1 MASKQTASYWNGSAW
16 VDFTTSS
23 NSDLINMSYSE
34 ALGTPTAI
42 HLRISNPSSDPFA
55 NSGASSKG
63 PYTGVITDFM
73 PIKVRDSDSG
83 HLIFYGAATDVNE
96 IYDDTFG
103 MVLDV
108 NAEDYLFELRDN
120 STRGAY
126 GYTIGPSDE
135 TLEAELAVSLNN
147 SDTTFTVTD
156 TSEMFI
162 TGFIKIESEIM
173 KVTKINSATSVT
185 VTRAQQSTSAASHDG
200 SSTALAISEPTAPI
214 YTTVENTGIKDVE
227 RKLWKQNISSRSG
240 LIKSLINHMTENITH
255 PGNAASTD
263 ARFTDSTLKYR
274 ENEIYELSGKGKKAA
289 LRHIGKAASEEP
301 HASAA
306 NNSED
311 FGYDFYVDP
320 NFSSTATSHKPTP
333 FFNYFKKGTRPTTE
347 TAGPKVFGLSLQLPS
362 PDLVTGGRFVETGR
376 TKALYNTEIK
386 RPKKDIYTDVAVQ
399 YAAVSKG
406 AKGDGVASANEI
418 VMEAIE
424 IFEPTGQNSL
434 GDFKWDGYD
443 IDGGTAGTDST
454 EYLRTTMTQ
463 LNGAISSGDTQI
475 TVDSTTGMFP
485 EMILAIN
492 FPGEHVKV
500 LSVDSSTQITVER
513 GFTGYGS
520 SVSAGSRSDDS
531 YVWVLNVAKIQYIA
545 NTSEAATVT
554 EANACLAL
562 ISHVDKGIAESSVV
576 WQQGTGS
583 NLDNTFYG
591 ETSQV
596 RFQLKSRPRLTL
608 GIRRT
613 FNFATGSETAP
624 NAIRENVA
632 AALRRRTSSSAE
644 GKLDTY
650 NPPVYH
656 IDNVPSAASGSGTQ
670 TITYGETSLLGTLS
684 SDINDSVTT
693 IPVTNTIGMYTG
705 QTIKIGSE
713 KITVGTV
720 ASKTSLTGCTRGASS
735 TSAASHSSGAAITDA
750 SVDLRKYGLRP
761 GMCVNILSSGVPSTS
776 YGYVSSVSATQIVVT
791 WSTGGVSTSSPTDST
806 LRYYIPVRVGDVIH
820 VRDDLANIDAK
831 AMVLNIS
838 YQEGSGSSLTSY
850 QVVSAESAEEQ
861 GSPKKSL
868 VSATAEAT
876 AQEEG
881 LPPTPELASD
891 ANVTTSVVFS
901 APSASQVNWAAGN
914 LYIGADVY
922 AISAANTSQLET
934 LNSDGRTYYVYYKKG
949 EDRFR
954 VKSESDFKNIIAKKR
969 DSEIKVIAHVNYD
982 LPLARFTLVGIK
994 GGQKNSSIVS
1004 TSGNIDN
1011 VYGANGSNSAPTY
1024 SFANDTDLGMYSNG
1038 AGSIRFAS
1046 AGYHAASIGASNAT
1060 NGTIAVETFYTW
1072 IDDTDT
1078 YIYGGQTA
1086 DQIGFYTGG
1095 GLRGRFYNSGL
1106 VLDQLGSGSGTAL
1119 VHDGSNVVLSSTS
1132 SKKYKRN
1139 IVDIALDSSK
1149 VDKLRPVDFEWNEKS
1164 AMEGVKDIGLIAE
1177 EVHEIFPEI
1186 VNYKNNKPE
1195 SVSYDKL
1202 SVILLMEIKKLKEE
1216 IEKLKEN
1223 K

>member
-1 MASKQTASYWNGSAW
+1 MASKQIVSYWNGSAW

-23 NSDLINMSYSE
+23 NSDLINMSYTE

-135 TLEAELAVSLNN
+135 TLEAELAVSLNDA
-147 SDTTFTVTD
+147 DTTFTVTD

-173 KVTKINSATSVT
+173 KVIKINSATSIT
-185 VTRAQQSTSAASHDG
+185 VIREQQSTSAAAHDG

-214 YTTVENTGIKDVE
+214 YTTVESTGIKDVE

-240 LIKSLINHMTENITH
+240 LIKSLINHMTDNITH

-347 TAGPKVFGLSLQLPS
+347 TAGPQVFGLSLQLPS

-424 IFEPTGQNSL
+424 IYEP
-434 GDFKWDGYD
+434 
-443 IDGGTAGTDST
+443 DST

-463 LNGAISSGDTQI
+463 LNGDHHSNETQL
-475 TVDSTTGMFP
+475 TVDSTTSMFP
-485 EMILAIN
+485 GMVLAIG

-500 LSVDSSTQITVER
+500 LSVDSSTLITVER

-520 SVSAGSRSDDS
+520 SVAMANRDNDT
-531 YVWVLNVAKIQYIA
+531 YIWVLRVAKIQYIA
-545 NTSEAATVT
+545 NTSEATSVT
-554 EANACLAL
+554 AANACLAL
-562 ISHVDKGIAESSVV
+562 ISHVDKGIAESAVV
-576 WQQGTGS
+576 WQTGTS
-583 NLDNTFYG
+583 SSLDNTFYG

-670 TITYGETSLLGTLS
+670 TITYGETTLLGTLS
-684 SDINDSVTT
+684 ADIDDDATTTT

-720 ASKTSLTGCTRGASS
+720 ASKTSLTGCTRGAAS
-735 TSAASHSSGAAITDA
+735 TSRGNHSSGAAITDA

-791 WSTGGVSTSSPTDST
+791 WSTGGVSTGSPTAST

-820 VRDDLANIDAK
+820 VRDDLANVDAK
-831 AMVLNIS
+831 AMILNIT

-861 GSPKKSL
+861 GAPKKSL

-922 AISAANTSQLET
+922 AISGANTSQLET
-934 LNSDGRTYYVYYKKG
+934 LNSDGRKYYVYYKKG

-954 VKSESDFKNIIAKKR
+954 VKSESDFKNIVAKKR
-969 DSEIKVIAHVNYD
+969 DSEIKVIAHVHYD
-982 LPLARFTLVGIK
+982 LPAAAWSLVGIK
-994 GGQKNSSIVS
+994 GGNVGDNTRIVG
-1004 TSGNIDN
+1004 TQAQMRNF
-1011 VYGANGSNSAPTY
+1011 YGDDGGAILPTFAFSAAPTTGFY
-1024 SFANDTDLGMYSNG
+1024 RDGS
-1038 AGSIRFAS
+1038 GSIRVAIAGTYNFNFGASGIQPALSSSGS
-1046 AGYHAASIGASNAT
+1046 AGTVIHADNTSNLL
-1060 NGTIAVETFYTW
+1060 YK
-1072 IDDTDT
+1072 
-1078 YIYGGQTA
+1078 Y
-1086 DQIGFYTGG
+1086 
-1095 GLRGRFYNSGL
+1095 
-1106 VLDQLGSGSGTAL
+1106 
-1119 VHDGSNVVLSSTS
+1119 TS
-1132 SKKYKRN
+1132 SKRYKKN
-1139 IVDIALDSSK
+1139 IVDAALESSK
-1149 VDKLRPVDFEWNEKS
+1149 IYDMRPVEYENNENSK
-1164 AMEGVKDIGLIAE
+1164 EGDEGKKGFGLIAE
-1177 EVHEIFPEI
+1177 EVHELFPELVI
-1186 VNYKNNKPE
+1186 YDEEGRPD
-1195 SVSYDKL
+1195 SLSYDRL
-1202 SVILLMEIKKLKEE
+1202 SVVLLMEIKKLKEE

-1223 K
+1223 N

>member
-214 YTTVENTGIKDVE
+214 YTTVESTGIKDVE

-320 NFSSTATSHKPTP
+320 NFSSAATSHKPTP

-1186 VNYKNNKPE
+1186 VNYKDNKPE

>member
-1 MASKQTASYWNGSAW
+1 MASKQIGSYWNGSAW
-16 VDFTTSS
+16 VDFTTSG
-23 NSDLINMSYSE
+23 NSDLINMSYTE

-42 HLRISNPSSDPFA
+42 HLRFSNPSSNPFA

-83 HLIFYGAATDVNE
+83 HLIFYGAATNVNE
-96 IYDDTFG
+96 IFDDTFG
-103 MVLDV
+103 MVLDI

-135 TLEAELAVSLNN
+135 TLEAELAVSLNDA
-147 SDTTFTVTD
+147 DTTFTVTD

-173 KVTKINSATSVT
+173 KVIKINSATSVT
-185 VTRAQQSTSAASHDG
+185 VIREQQSTSAAAHDG

-255 PGNAASTD
+255 SGNAASTD

-289 LRHIGKAASEEP
+289 LRHISKAASEEP

-347 TAGPKVFGLSLQLPS
+347 TAGPQVFGLSLQLPS

-406 AKGDGVASANEI
+406 AKGDGVAASNEV

-424 IFEPTGQNSL
+424 IYEALNNM

-443 IDGGTAGTDST
+443 IDGGTAGTDSS
-454 EYLRTTMTQ
+454 EWLAAILTQ
-463 LNGAISSGDTQI
+463 TNGAISAGDTQI
-475 TVDSTTGMFP
+475 TLDSTEGIFP
-485 EMILAIN
+485 DMVLSIN
-492 FPGEHVKV
+492 QPSPGERIRV

-513 GFTGYGS
+513 AYTGYGS
-520 SVSAGSRSDDS
+520 TVSASDHDDDRFI
-531 YVWVLNVAKIQYIA
+531 WALRVAKIQYIA
-545 NTSEAATVT
+545 NTSEAATIT
-554 EANACLAL
+554 RANSCLAL
-562 ISHVDKGIAESSVV
+562 ISHVDKGMNESSTV
-576 WQQGTGS
+576 WNTTDG
-583 NLDNTFYG
+583 LYNTFWG
-591 ETSQV
+591 LTSEAQ
-596 RFQLKSRPRLTL
+596 FKLKARPRMTL

-670 TITYGETSLLGTLS
+670 TITYGETTLLGTLS
-684 SDINDSVTT
+684 AGIDDDATTTT

-720 ASKTSLTGCTRGASS
+720 ASKTSLTGCTRGAAS
-735 TSAASHSSGAAITDA
+735 TSRAAHTTGAAITDA

-776 YGYVSSVSATQIVVT
+776 YGYISSVSATQIVVT
-791 WSTGGVSTSSPTDST
+791 WSTGGVSTGSPTAST

-831 AMVLNIS
+831 AMVLNIT

-861 GSPKKSL
+861 GAPKKSL
-868 VSATAEAT
+868 VSATAESA

-901 APSASQVNWAAGN
+901 APSASQINWAAGN

-922 AISAANTSQLET
+922 AISGANTSQLEA
-934 LNSDGRTYYVYYKKG
+934 LNSDGRKYYVYYKKG

-969 DSEIKVIAHVNYD
+969 DSEIKVIAHVHYD
-982 LPLARFTLVGIK
+982 LPLAAWSLVGIK
-994 GGQKNSSIVS
+994 GGNVGDNTRITGTQAQMRNFYADDGGAALVGFGFAADIDTGMYRNATGPVLSFAVAGTNRLLVGASGIAVTSSITTGTAAVITGTGLLARDS
-1004 TSGNIDN
+1004 SSKRYKKNI
-1011 VYGANGSNSAPTY
+1011 
-1024 SFANDTDLGMYSNG
+1024 
-1038 AGSIRFAS
+1038 
-1046 AGYHAASIGASNAT
+1046 
-1060 NGTIAVETFYTW
+1060 VET
-1072 IDDTDT
+1072 
-1078 YIYGGQTA
+1078 
-1086 DQIGFYTGG
+1086 
-1095 GLRGRFYNSGL
+1095 
-1106 VLDQLGSGSGTAL
+1106 
-1119 VHDGSNVVLSSTS
+1119 
-1132 SKKYKRN
+1132 
-1139 IVDIALDSSK
+1139 ALDSNK
-1149 VDKLRPVDFEWNEKS
+1149 VYDLEPVDFEWNENALEK
-1164 AMEGVKDIGLIAE
+1164 GKKGFGLIAE
-1177 EVHEIFPEI
+1177 EVEKLFPEI
-1186 VNYKNNKPE
+1186 VHYNEDGTVE
-1195 SVSYDKL
+1195 SVAYDRL
-1202 SVILLMEIKKLKEE
+1202 SLLLLMEIKKLKEE

-1223 K
+1223 N

>member
-1 MASKQTASYWNGSAW
+1 M
-16 VDFTTSS
+16 
-23 NSDLINMSYSE
+23 
-34 ALGTPTAI
+34 
-42 HLRISNPSSDPFA
+42 
-55 NSGASSKG
+55 
-63 PYTGVITDFM
+63 TD
-73 PIKVRDSDSG
+73 
-83 HLIFYGAATDVNE
+83 
-96 IYDDTFG
+96 
-103 MVLDV
+103 
-108 NAEDYLFELRDN
+108 
-120 STRGAY
+120 
-126 GYTIGPSDE
+126 
-135 TLEAELAVSLNN
+135 
-147 SDTTFTVTD
+147 
-156 TSEMFI
+156 
-162 TGFIKIESEIM
+162 
-173 KVTKINSATSVT
+173 
-185 VTRAQQSTSAASHDG
+185 
-200 SSTALAISEPTAPI
+200 
-214 YTTVENTGIKDVE
+214 
-227 RKLWKQNISSRSG
+227 
-240 LIKSLINHMTENITH
+240 NITH

-263 ARFTDSTLKYR
+263 ARFTDSTLKYI

-347 TAGPKVFGLSLQLPS
+347 TAGPQVFGLSLQLPS

-424 IFEPTGQNSL
+424 IYENTGLTNL
-434 GDFKWDGYD
+434 GDFRWDGYD
-443 IDGGTAGTDST
+443 IDGGTAGTDSSEWLAAILT
-454 EYLRTTMTQ
+454 R
-463 LNGAISSGDTQI
+463 LNGAISAGDTQI
-475 TVDSTTGMFP
+475 TLDSTEGIFP
-485 EMILAIN
+485 EMVLSISQPDA
-492 FPGEHVKV
+492 GEHIKV
-500 LSVDSSTQITVER
+500 LSVDSATQLTVER

-520 SVSAGSRSDDS
+520 SVGDADRSDDS
-531 YVWVLNVAKIQYIA
+531 FIWALRVAKIQYIA
-545 NTSEAATVT
+545 NTSEAETVT
-554 EANACLAL
+554 RANACLAL
-562 ISHVDKGIAESSVV
+562 ISHVDKGVNESSTV
-576 WQQGTGS
+576 WNTTDG
-583 NLDNTFYG
+583 LFNTFFG
-591 ETSQV
+591 ENSVAQ
-596 RFQLKSRPRLTL
+596 FKLKSRPRMTL

-684 SDINDSVTT
+684 ADIDDDATTTT

-720 ASKTSLTGCTRGASS
+720 ASKTSLTGCTRGAAS
-735 TSAASHSSGAAITDA
+735 TSRGNHSSGAAITDA

-791 WSTGGVSTSSPTDST
+791 WSTGGVSTGSPTAST

-820 VRDDLANIDAK
+820 VRDDLANVDAK
-831 AMVLNIS
+831 AMILNIA

-861 GSPKKSL
+861 GAPKKSL

-901 APSASQVNWAAGN
+901 SSSASQVDWAAGN
-914 LYIGADVY
+914 IYIGADVY
-922 AISAANTSQLET
+922 AISGANTSQLET
-934 LNSDGRTYYVYYKKG
+934 LNSDGRKYYVYYKKG

-954 VKSESDFKNIIAKKR
+954 VKSESDFKNIVAKKR
-969 DSEIKVIAHVNYD
+969 DSEIKVIAHVHYD
-982 LPLARFTLVGIK
+982 LPYAAWSLVGIK
-994 GGQKNSSIVS
+994 GGNV
-1004 TSGNIDN
+1004 GDN
-1011 VYGANGSNSAPTY
+1011 TRVTGTQAQMRNFYADDGGAILPGF
-1024 SFANDTDLGMYSNG
+1024 SFAADSDTGMYREG
-1038 AGSIRFAS
+1038 TPSIRWAI
-1046 AGYHAASIGASNAT
+1046 AGAYKMGLTS
-1060 NGTIAVETFYTW
+1060 
-1072 IDDTDT
+1072 
-1078 YIYGGQTA
+1078 YGLYPA
-1086 DQIGFYTGG
+1086 
-1095 GLRGRFYNSGL
+1095 
-1106 VLDQLGSGSGTAL
+1106 
-1119 VHDGSNVVLSSTS
+1119 LSSTTGTNVIATSGGLIAKDSS
-1132 SKKYKRN
+1132 SKRYKKN
-1139 IVDIALDSSK
+1139 IVETALDSNK
-1149 VDKLRPVDFEWNEKS
+1149 VYDLEPVDFEWNEN
-1164 AMEGVKDIGLIAE
+1164 ALQEGEKGFGLIAE
-1177 EVHEIFPEI
+1177 EVEKLFPEI
-1186 VNYKNNKPE
+1186 VHYNEDGTVE
-1195 SVSYDKL
+1195 SVAYDRL
-1202 SVILLMEIKKLKEE
+1202 SLLLLMEIKKLKEE

-1223 K
+1223 N

>member
-1 MASKQTASYWNGSAW
+1 MASKQIVSYWNGSAW
-16 VDFTTSS
+16 VDFTTSG
-23 NSDLINMSYSE
+23 NSDLINMSYTE

-63 PYTGVITDFM
+63 PYSGVITDFM

-83 HLIFYGAATDVNE
+83 HLIFYGAATNVNE

-103 MVLDV
+103 MVLDI

-214 YTTVENTGIKDVE
+214 YTTVESTGIKDVE
-227 RKLWKQNISSRSG
+227 RKLWKQNVSSRSG
-240 LIKSLINHMTENITH
+240 LIKSLINHMTDNITH

-289 LRHIGKAASEEP
+289 LRHISKAASEEP

-347 TAGPKVFGLSLQLPS
+347 TAGPQVFGLSLQLPS

-406 AKGDGVASANEI
+406 AKGDGVATSNEI

-424 IFEPTGQNSL
+424 IYEAASGSTPNNL
-434 GDFKWDGYD
+434 GDFLWDGYD
-443 IDGGTAGTDST
+443 IDGGTAGVDST
-454 EYLRTTMTQ
+454 EWLAAILTTTD
-463 LNGAISSGDTQI
+463 GDISAGDTQI
-475 TVDSTTGMFP
+475 TLTSTEGMFAG
-485 EMILAIN
+485 MVLSIN
-492 FPGEHVKV
+492 QPSPGERIRI

-513 GFTGYGS
+513 AYTGYGS
-520 SVSAGSRSDDS
+520 TVSASDHTGTK
-531 YVWVLNVAKIQYIA
+531 YIWALRVAKIQYIA
-545 NTSEAATVT
+545 NTSEAATLNLST
-554 EANACLAL
+554 ACLAL
-562 ISHVDKGIAESSVV
+562 ISHVDKGMNESSTV
-576 WQQGTGS
+576 WNTTDG
-583 NLDNTFYG
+583 LFNTFWG
-591 ETSQV
+591 LTSEAQ
-596 RFQLKSRPRLTL
+596 FKLKSRPRMSL

-613 FNFATGSETAP
+613 FNFATGSETSP

-656 IDNVPSAASGSGTQ
+656 IDNIPSAASGSGTQ
-670 TITYGETSLLGTLS
+670 TITYGETTLLGTLS
-684 SDINDSVTT
+684 DDINNSVTT

-831 AMVLNIS
+831 AMVLNIT

-861 GSPKKSL
+861 GAPKKSL

-901 APSASQVNWAAGN
+901 SSSASQVNWAAGN
-914 LYIGADVY
+914 IYIGADVY
-922 AISAANTSQLET
+922 AISGANTSQLET

-969 DSEIKVIAHVNYD
+969 DSEIKVIAHVHYD
-982 LPLARFTLVGIK
+982 LPYAAWSLVGIK
-994 GGQKNSSIVS
+994 GGNVGDNTRVTGTQAQMRNFYADNGGAILPGFSFASNTDTGMYLTGTGTIGFSLNNALKLVVHGNGINVANASISGTNAVINT
-1004 TSGNIDN
+1004 TSG
-1011 VYGANGSNSAPTY
+1011 
-1024 SFANDTDLGMYSNG
+1024 
-1038 AGSIRFAS
+1038 
-1046 AGYHAASIGASNAT
+1046 
-1060 NGTIAVETFYTW
+1060 
-1072 IDDTDT
+1072 
-1078 YIYGGQTA
+1078 
-1086 DQIGFYTGG
+1086 
-1095 GLRGRFYNSGL
+1095 
-1106 VLDQLGSGSGTAL
+1106 QLGLDS
-1119 VHDGSNVVLSSTS
+1119 S
-1132 SKKYKRN
+1132 SKRYKRN
-1139 IVDIALDSSK
+1139 IVETALDSSK
-1149 VDKLRPVDFEWNEKS
+1149 VYNLKPIDFEYNENTDS
-1164 AMEGVKDIGLIAE
+1164 EGEKGFGLVAE
-1177 EVHEIFPEI
+1177 DVEKIYPEI
-1186 VNYKNNKPE
+1186 VHYNQDGLVE
-1195 SVSYDKL
+1195 SLAYDRL
-1202 SVILLMEIKKLKEE
+1202 SLLLLMEIKKLKEE

-1223 K
+1223 N

>member
-135 TLEAELAVSLNN
+135 TLAAELAVSLNN

-214 YTTVENTGIKDVE
+214 YTTVESTGIKDVE

-347 TAGPKVFGLSLQLPS
+347 TAGPQVFGLSLQLPS

-1106 VLDQLGSGSGTAL
+1106 LLYQLCSGSGTAL

-1186 VNYKNNKPE
+1186 VNYKDNKPE

>member
-214 YTTVENTGIKDVE
+214 YTTVESTGIKDVE

-347 TAGPKVFGLSLQLPS
+347 TAGPQVFGLSLQLPS

-1046 AGYHAASIGASNAT
+1046 AGYHAASIGDSNAT
-1060 NGTIAVETFYTW
+1060 KGTIAVETFYTW

>member
-1 MASKQTASYWNGSAW
+1 MASKQTVSYWNGSAW
-16 VDFTTSS
+16 VDFTTNS
-23 NSDLINMSYSE
+23 NSDLINMSYTE

-55 NSGASSKG
+55 NSGSSSKG

-83 HLIFYGAATDVNE
+83 HLIFYGAATNVNE

-214 YTTVENTGIKDVE
+214 YTTVENTGIKDIE

-289 LRHIGKAASEEP
+289 LRHISKAASEEP

-347 TAGPKVFGLSLQLPS
+347 TAGPQVFGLSLQLPS

-406 AKGDGVASANEI
+406 AKGDGVAASNEI

-424 IFEPTGQNSL
+424 IYENTGLNNL
-434 GDFKWDGYD
+434 GDFRWDGYD
-443 IDGGTAGTDST
+443 IDGGTAGTDSS
-454 EYLRTTMTQ
+454 EWLAAILTQ
-463 LNGAISSGDTQI
+463 LNGAISAGDTQI
-475 TVDSTTGMFP
+475 TLDSTEGIFP
-485 EMILAIN
+485 EMVLSIN
-492 FPGEHVKV
+492 QPNAGEHIKV
-500 LSVDSSTQITVER
+500 LSVDSATQLTVER

-520 SVSAGSRSDDS
+520 SLGDADRSDNS
-531 YVWVLNVAKIQYIA
+531 FIWALRVAKIQYIA
-545 NTSEAATVT
+545 NTSEAETVT
-554 EANACLAL
+554 RANACLAL
-562 ISHVDKGIAESSVV
+562 ISHVDKGVNESSTV
-576 WQQGTGS
+576 W
-583 NLDNTFYG
+583 NTTDGLFNIFFG
-591 ETSQV
+591 ENSVAQ
-596 RFQLKSRPRLTL
+596 FKLKARPRMTL

-670 TITYGETSLLGTLS
+670 TITYGETTLLGTLS
-684 SDINDSVTT
+684 SDINNSVTT

-735 TSAASHSSGAAITDA
+735 TSAASQTSGAAITDA

-831 AMVLNIS
+831 AMILNIT

-861 GSPKKSL
+861 GAPKKSL
-868 VSATAEAT
+868 VSATAEAA

-914 LYIGADVY
+914 IYIGADVY

-954 VKSESDFKNIIAKKR
+954 VKSESDFKNIVAKKR
-969 DSEIKVIAHVNYD
+969 DSEIKVVAHVNYD

-1038 AGSIRFAS
+1038 TGSLRFAS
-1046 AGYHAASIGASNAT
+1046 GGYHAASIGASNAT
-1060 NGTIAVETFYTW
+1060 NGAIAVESFYTW

-1086 DQIGFYTGG
+1086 NQIGFFTGG
-1095 GLRGRFYNSGL
+1095 GLRGRFYDSGL
-1106 VLDQLGSGSGTAL
+1106 ILDQLGGGSGTAL
-1119 VHDGSNVVLSSTS
+1119 HHTGSNVVVSFTS

-1186 VNYKNNKPE
+1186 VNYKDNKPE